1 MIFFLASF
9 YSFSQ
14 TKTLSLSECYDIAK
28 SNNFNNTHANPENV
42 FRQPAGGSQEIM
54 KMLGN
59 FDFTYRGN
67 DILDSTLA
75 DGKEALSMILDAMI
89 KDKNLGKFKVIPIEK
104 SEANILY
111 SSVVLAGKLNGSN
124 VINYTV
130 LILTKTGRGSAPS
143 FYVNKLLGF
152 TEIDRLEAP
161 VTLFATRFMSV
172 SRILETKSL
181 PD

>member
-1 MIFFLASF
+1 MENNKDIIGDLNAGLDNDFGFNGGDVEQNV
-9 YSFSQ
+9 Q
-14 TKTLSLSECYDIAK
+14 TGNIDRLGQNG
-28 SNNFNNTHANPENV
+28 SNNFNNTHANTESV

-130 LILTKTGRGSAPS
+130 L
-143 FYVNKLLGF
+143 
-152 TEIDRLEAP
+152 
-161 VTLFATRFMSV
+161 
-172 SRILETKSL
+172 
-181 PD
+181 